1 MKVWRFIV
9 KNWFWI
15 SLGCV
20 LQRKA
25 IEFAYLDRGCN
36 EVGGEWLVLPVV
48 LMAVTIVRGIFQSIA
63 DVTKA
68 EEV

>member
-1 MKVWRFIV
+1 MKVWRCIV

-36 EVGGEWLVLPVV
+36 AVGGE
-48 LMAVTIVRGIFQSIA
+48 
-63 DVTKA
+63 
-68 EEV
+68 